1 MFTLEQAANWVR
13 ARRLGADVGIQS
25 VGTDTR
31 QLRPGQL
38 YVALEGERF
47 DGHAFLAEARE
58 RGAVAAM
65 VSHENPCELPQLLV
79 EDTRAGLGRLASAWR
94 RQLPGRLVAITGSNG
109 KTTCKEMMAAV
120 LGRVGRVRSTRGNL
134 NNDIGMPLSL
144 LEART
149 EDFLVLEMGANHP
162 GEIAYL
168 TNIAHPDLALITNV
182 GRAHLEGFG
191 TLEGVARAKGEIVQ
205 GLPRDGTFVV
215 PADSRWID
223 LWRESAGERRVLTF
237 GFTPDATVS
246 ADPAQVRMRWA
257 GVEFETS
264 ARLQTPRGTLELK
277 LALAGRHNLLNA
289 LAVVAAAYALDI
301 GDDAIRAGLAQL
313 RPVARRLQP
322 RVCRGLRLIDDSYNA
337 NPDSVQAAI
346 EVLARF
352 PGPRW
357 LVLGDLA
364 ELGAEAASLHRLLG
378 EAARAAGIE
387 YLMGV
392 GPLSLNAVQAFGAH
406 GRHFA
411 GRPELIA
418 ALHDELTVD
427 DLVLVKGSRS
437 AAMDQVVDALCGEGE
452 G

>member
-1 MFTLEQAANWVR
+1 
-13 ARRLGADVGIQS
+13 
-25 VGTDTR
+25 
-31 QLRPGQL
+31 
-38 YVALEGERF
+38 
-47 DGHAFLAEARE
+47 
-58 RGAVAAM
+58 
-65 VSHENPCELPQLLV
+65 
-79 EDTRAGLGRLASAWR
+79 
-94 RQLPGRLVAITGSNG
+94 
-109 KTTCKEMMAAV
+109 
-120 LGRVGRVRSTRGNL
+120 
-134 NNDIGMPLSL
+134 
-144 LEART
+144 
-149 EDFLVLEMGANHP
+149 
-162 GEIAYL
+162 
-168 TNIAHPDLALITNV
+168 
-182 GRAHLEGFG
+182 
-191 TLEGVARAKGEIVQ
+191 
-205 GLPRDGTFVV
+205 
-215 PADSRWID
+215 
-223 LWRESAGERRVLTF
+223 VLTF

-346 EVLARF
+346 EVLAHF

-387 YLMGV
+387 YLIGV

-418 ALHDELTVD
+418 ALHDKLTVD
-427 DLVLVKGSRS
+427 DLVLVKGSRI